1 MIIENTTANVAKI
14 MDKGINAIFKI
25 MRLTAP
31 FGCLILIP
39 NLYPRGFLIF
49 RIGHTKWTG
58 NVAEALEQFRTQTNA
73 SACDGTPTHESFGS
87 ITMCV
92 A

>member
-31 FGCLILIP
+31 FGCLILIS
-39 NLYPRGFLIF
+39 NLYPMGFLIF
-49 RIGHTKWTG
+49 RIGHTKCTG
-58 NVAEALEQFRTQTNA
+58 NVAEPWVDWRA
-73 SACDGTPTHESFGS
+73 TPESG
-87 ITMCV
+87 
-92 A
+92 

>member
-49 RIGHTKWTG
+49 PSAIQWTG